1 MLYTVN
7 TAMFLFDRE
16 EIKIILK
23 RIMEDVKKSQ
33 KNSQLDKKKI
43 SELNEKINLL
53 VKENKTLKT
62 LCFGT

>member
-7 TAMFLFDRE
+7 TDMFLFDRE
-16 EIKIILK
+16 EIKIIFK

>member
-7 TAMFLFDRE
+7 TDMFLFDRE
-16 EIKIILK
+16 EIKIIFK

-53 VKENKTLKT
+53 VKDPKKVTFRNRK
-62 LCFGT
+62 

>member
-1 MLYTVN
+1 
-7 TAMFLFDRE
+7 MFLFDRE
-16 EIKIILK
+16 EIKIIFK